1 MLSQARRRAY
11 LARALGERV
20 YTRVSNL
27 TDSIKVVTDDGG
39 PWLVRFVLDRNGELV
54 PVRRAAP

>member
-1 MLSQARRRAY
+1 
-11 LARALGERV
+11 V

-39 PWLVRFVLDRNGELV
+39 PWLVRFVLDRDGELV